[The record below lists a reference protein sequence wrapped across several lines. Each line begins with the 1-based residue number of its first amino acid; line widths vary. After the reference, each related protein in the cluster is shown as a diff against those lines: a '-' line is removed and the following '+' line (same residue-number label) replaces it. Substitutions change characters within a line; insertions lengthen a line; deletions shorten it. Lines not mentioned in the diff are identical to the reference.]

1 LADSLKLPYPLLS
14 DFPDLQVIQQYTG
27 LQDLKVTAARRAFF
41 DQQGVIHGRWF
52 GEALAVFPSEPILDK
67 VREITGKR

>member
-1 LADSLKLPYPLLS
+1 
-14 DFPDLQVIQQYTG
+14 VIQQYTG
-27 LQDLKVTAARRAFF
+27 LQDLKVAAARRAFF
-41 DQQGVIHGRWF
+41 LIDQQGVIRGQWF